1 MLRNRQSTSIVV
13 ADVVMAKPDLRD
25 ENVGADTL
33 PEQGWL
39 TMAHELIAKG
49 DLRLALRAFY
59 FAGLAHLGT
68 RELISI
74 ALFKSN
80 REYENELRRRA
91 RAYPDALAAFSQ
103 NVAAFDRAWYGLH
116 EVTTDLLEDYQAN
129 LHRIRA
135 C

>member
-1 MLRNRQSTSIVV
+1 V
-13 ADVVMAKPDLRD
+13 ADVITAKPDLRD

-39 TMAHELIAKG
+39 TLAHELIAKG
-49 DLRLALRAFY
+49 ELRLALRAFY

-91 RAYPDALAAFSQ
+91 RAYPDALDAFSQ
-103 NVAAFDRAWYGLH
+103 NIAVFDRAWYGLH
-116 EVTTDLLEDYQAN
+116 DVTTDLLTDYQAN
-129 LHRIRA
+129 LDRIRA